1 MRIYG
6 DEQWMLECVS
16 VNWLEASAGL

>member
-6 DEQWMLECVS
+6 DEQWTLECVS